1 MMIQTWIFSLSR
13 CEETGI
19 HSNLFSGF
27 HLFLAGKASKNKFL
41 SLLLKEI
48 LNNPKNKKSGKV
60 GDRIG

>member
-13 CEETGI
+13 CEETNPFK
-19 HSNLFSGF
+19 SFSGL